1 VQAAAKEEV
10 MSIAQTV
17 ETMQY
22 LTFRLDEEL
31 FALEIEKVREV
42 LDITAITRVPRMP
55 GFMLGV
61 INLRGSV
68 APVVDLRLRF
78 GMSAVEK
85 TVNSCIIITE
95 VIVDDE
101 AQILGVLV
109 DSVQE
114 VIDLGPADLEPAPK
128 MGTRLDTEFIKG
140 MGKQK
145 DRFIIILNI
154 DRLFSASE
162 LSQLAPTDSEE
173 TLAPEAAPGPLLV
186 AAE

>member
-1 VQAAAKEEV
+1 MSTAQA
-10 MSIAQTV
+10 M

-22 LTFRLDEEL
+22 LTFKLDAEL
-31 FALEIEKVREV
+31 FALEIAKVREV
-42 LDITAITRVPRMP
+42 LDVTAITRVPRMP
-55 GFMLGV
+55 EFMLGV

-78 GMSAVEK
+78 GMPAVEK

-95 VIVDDE
+95 VMVDDE
-101 AQILGVLV
+101 AQILGALV

-128 MGTRLDTEFIKG
+128 MGTRLNTEFISG
-140 MGKQK
+140 MGKHK
-145 DRFIIILNI
+145 DKFIIILDI

-162 LSQLAPTDSEE
+162 LSMAPPAEPQMEE
-173 TLAPEAAPGPLLV
+173 EPARGAGLGPEAAI
-186 AAE
+186 AQ

>member
-1 VQAAAKEEV
+1 MSTVQT
-10 MSIAQTV
+10 M

-22 LTFRLDEEL
+22 LTFKLDGEL
-31 FALEIEKVREV
+31 FALEIAKVREV
-42 LDITAITRVPRMP
+42 LDMAAITRVPRMP
-55 GFMLGV
+55 EFMLGV
-61 INLRGSV
+61 LNLRGSV

-78 GMSAVEK
+78 AMPAVER

-95 VIVDDE
+95 VMVDGE

-128 MGTRLDTEFIKG
+128 MGTRLDTAFISG

-145 DRFIIILNI
+145 EKFIIILNI
-154 DRLFSASE
+154 DRLFCASE
-162 LSQLAPTDSEE
+162 LALVSSAEPQGSV
-173 TLAPEAAPGPLLV
+173 PEGMAD
-186 AAE
+186 AEIIAVQ

>member
-1 VQAAAKEEV
+1 
-10 MSIAQTV
+10 MGTAQTV

-22 LTFRLDEEL
+22 LTFKLDTEL
-31 FALEIEKVREV
+31 FALEIAKVREV

-55 GFMLGV
+55 EFMLGV

-68 APVVDLRLRF
+68 APVVDLRVRF
-78 GMSAVEK
+78 GMPAIER

-95 VIVDDE
+95 VRVDDDT
-101 AQILGVLV
+101 QILGVLV

-128 MGTRLDTEFIKG
+128 MGTRLDTEFIRG

-145 DRFIIILNI
+145 DKFIIILNI
-154 DRLFSASE
+154 DKLFSASE
-162 LSQLAPTDSEE
+162 LALAPPAE
-173 TLAPEAAPGPLLV
+173 PEAEEGLLQNAGGGPEIVV
-186 AAE
+186 A

>member
-1 VQAAAKEEV
+1 
-10 MSIAQTV
+10 MAQTG

-22 LTFRLDEEL
+22 LTFKLDAEF
-31 FALEIEKVREV
+31 FALEIAKVREV

-55 GFMLGV
+55 EFMLGV

-78 GMSAVEK
+78 GMPAVEK

-95 VIVDDE
+95 VIADGE
-101 AQILGVLV
+101 AQILGLLV

-128 MGTRLDTEFIKG
+128 MGTRLNTEFIKG

-145 DRFIIILNI
+145 DKFIIILNI
-154 DRLFSASE
+154 DKLFSVSE
-162 LSQLAPTDSEE
+162 LALMPESEPEGEGELAPDGG
-173 TLAPEAAPGPLLV
+173 LGPEV
-186 AAE
+186 MTV

>member
-1 VQAAAKEEV
+1 MDTRKEGIMDTAQA
-10 MSIAQTV
+10 M

-22 LTFRLDEEL
+22 LTFMLDGEL
-31 FALEIEKVREV
+31 FALEIAKVREV
-42 LDITAITRVPRMP
+42 LDVTAITRVPRMP
-55 GFMLGV
+55 EFMLGV

-78 GMSAVEK
+78 GIPAVEK
-85 TVNSCIIITE
+85 SVNSCIIITE
-95 VIVDDE
+95 VMVDDE
-101 AQILGVLV
+101 AQILGALV

-145 DRFIIILNI
+145 DKFIIILNI

-162 LSQLAPTDSEE
+162 LAVVPPPEAEE
-173 TLAPEAAPGPLLV
+173 ALAPESSPGPELV
-186 AAE
+186 AAQ

>member
-1 VQAAAKEEV
+1 MDTTQA
-10 MSIAQTV
+10 M

-22 LTFRLDEEL
+22 LTFKLDAEL
-31 FALEIEKVREV
+31 FALKIAKAREV

-61 INLRGSV
+61 LNLRGSV

-78 GMSAVEK
+78 GMPAAER

-95 VIVDDE
+95 VPVDGE
-101 AQILGVLV
+101 TQILGLLV

-114 VIDLGPADLEPAPK
+114 VIDLGPADLEPAPRI
-128 MGTRLDTEFIKG
+128 GTRLDTEFISG

-145 DRFIIILNI
+145 DRFIIILDI
-154 DRLFSASE
+154 DRLFSVSE
-162 LSQLAPTDSEE
+162 LAM
-173 TLAPEAAPGPLLV
+173 V
-186 AAE
+186 AAAEPEKAEAEGHETPPPGAEIVAAQ